1 MAEILSFWNQ
11 SIDLHTKSVIW
22 LVYERDLRYERVK
35 LVQTHLNSD
44 FLQILISHMSDF
56 CSYNS
61 YLKGLKKDKQVH
73 LTIEIKRKGIT
84 MTETSF
90 ISFNNFHF
98 VNLLNPRVWNHW
110 SMFLK
115 HFVEN
120 RALSKKSENMNLNNF
135 SEIGYLVMTL
145 GRSRPY

>member
-1 MAEILSFWNQ
+1 M
-11 SIDLHTKSVIW
+11 
-22 LVYERDLRYERVK
+22 DLRYERVK

-90 ISFNNFHF
+90 ISFNNFYF
-98 VNLLNPRVWNHW
+98 VNLLNPRVWNH
-110 SMFLK
+110 
-115 HFVEN
+115 
-120 RALSKKSENMNLNNF
+120 
-135 SEIGYLVMTL
+135 
-145 GRSRPY
+145 